1 MRLLWFN
8 RLMLVSGW
16 LASERWIQEKL
27 EMLVVLSGCVGVVLG
42 MMVRQRKVRR
52 KSWRRCILCKG
63 MVGLEFLRGVRLVLG
78 ERVQEKRWVRSTR
91 EEMVEEFKRER
102 MWFLLI

>member
-1 MRLLWFN
+1 L
-8 RLMLVSGW
+8 
-16 LASERWIQEKL
+16 K
-27 EMLVVLSGCVGVVLG
+27 
-42 MMVRQRKVRR
+42 
-52 KSWRRCILCKG
+52 
-63 MVGLEFLRGVRLVLG
+63 GVRLVLG